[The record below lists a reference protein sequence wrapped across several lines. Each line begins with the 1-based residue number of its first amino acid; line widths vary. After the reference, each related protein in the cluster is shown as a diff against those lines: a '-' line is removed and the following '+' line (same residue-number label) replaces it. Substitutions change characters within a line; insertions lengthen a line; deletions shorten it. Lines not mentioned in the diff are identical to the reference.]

1 MSSLTIDEK
10 LSLVQRMKKQDLSSN
25 YTRMNTREDPSEEE
39 PVSTLKLRIFVC
51 IIIFAAFFGMYK
63 GNILIKGKKVSAI
76 SHALEKNML
85 PETLDQSLESMT
97 KKVITKLNET
107 K

>member
-1 MSSLTIDEK
+1 MENQDSSLH
-10 LSLVQRMKKQDLSSN
+10 
-25 YTRMNTREDPSEEE
+25 YTSEEE

-51 IIIFAAFFGMYK
+51 ILIFAAFFGMYK

-85 PETLDQSLESMT
+85 PEALDQSLTSIT
-97 KKVITKLNET
+97 RNVIVKLNET